1 MKKFVVALVALSLVL
16 LGASAAMAADSNTG
30 CGLGDLV
37 FGDPDSVLL
46 QAFEATT
53 NGTSGNQTFGITSG
67 TSNCSKP
74 SKYVSNER
82 LQEFVAQNMDSI
94 ASDIATGGGESLDT
108 VAELMGVPAS
118 GRAAFGTTLQA
129 SFTKI
134 YTSGDVTS
142 AQVIDNITTV
152 I

>member
-1 MKKFVVALVALSLVL
+1 MKKFFVAVMVLSLVL
-16 LGASAAMAADSNTG
+16 LGASAAMAAESNVG
-30 CGLGDLV
+30 CGLGDMI
-37 FGDPDSVLL
+37 FGDPDSTLL

-53 NGTSGNQTFGITSG
+53 NGTSGNQTFGVTSG

-74 SKYVSNER
+74 SKFVSNER
-82 LQEFVAQNMDSI
+82 LQEFVTQNMDNIAQDI
-94 ASDIATGGGESLDT
+94 ASGSGESLDT

-118 GRAAFGTTLQA
+118 ERAAFGTTMQA
-129 SFTKI
+129 SFSKI

-142 AQVIDNITTV
+142 AQVIDNIAAV